1 MADHD
6 AGEGTEEEWRFPLS
20 EFEED
25 GDADGAAAAG
35 PDRAE
40 ANADDAGAAAD
51 PERIEA
57 GDPSLE
63 GAAFVLLGVAFAL
76 FVVSRLFLG

>member
-6 AGEGTEEEWRFPLS
+6 AGDGEEEWRFPLS
-20 EFEED
+20 EFEGD
-25 GDADGAAAAG
+25 GDAD
-35 PDRAE
+35 E
-40 ANADDAGAAAD
+40 AVVVDADGTDDADDAEEATE